1 MSENLKKP
9 PISPEKTKK
18 VSLKIQTG
26 EISEDKTVFT
36 SCSTISSPLST
47 RKGQIASKN
56 LSFTEKEEVSEVKPA
71 NFLTF
76 AEIYEADLVS
86 DVPALEWCAYCKAD
100 IKTTM
105 IYANNS
111 KTFWS
116 AITIFMAGGVFGCF
130 LIPYL
135 TKSCKSL
142 QILCSR
148 CGHRLH

>member
-9 PISPEKTKK
+9 PISRKKTKK
-18 VSLKIQTG
+18 VSLKIQTD
-26 EISEDKTVFT
+26 EISDGKTVFT
-36 SCSTISSPLST
+36 SCSTISSPLLT
-47 RKGQIASKN
+47 RKGQTTSTN
-56 LSFTEKEEVSEVKPA
+56 LSFTEKELVSEAKPA

-76 AEIYEADLVS
+76 GEIYEVDLTS
-86 DVPALEWCAYCKAD
+86 DVPNLEWCAYCRAD

-105 IYANNS
+105 MYANNS

-116 AITIFMAGGVFGCF
+116 AVAIFMSGGIFGCF

-142 QILCSR
+142 QVLCSK